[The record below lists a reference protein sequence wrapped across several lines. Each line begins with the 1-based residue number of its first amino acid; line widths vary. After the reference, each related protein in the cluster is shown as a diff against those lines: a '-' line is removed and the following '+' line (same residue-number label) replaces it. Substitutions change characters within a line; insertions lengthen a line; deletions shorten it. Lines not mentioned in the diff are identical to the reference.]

1 MEKTIELWVQVYPWI
16 KRFLKEF
23 KIAILILIT
32 SFSSALAGPDLSGD
46 APEQNLQQVVITG
59 KIIDSKTGDPLPGVN
74 ILVKATTLGAIS
86 DIDGK
91 YTLSVPNLNVT
102 LIFSF
107 IGYISQESPLAGRSV
122 VDISLSGNLTGL
134 DEVIVVGYTSKQKSQ
149 ISSSIAVVRPDQ
161 LRAVTSN
168 NISNMLQGQAAGV
181 VVSSSS
187 GDPNASTAIIIRGSS
202 SINAGSSPLYVVDGI
217 IGGTAKPQDVESVTI
232 LKDAAATGL
241 YGSRAANGVI
251 IITTKTG
258 KSGKTQVNVNATVGA
273 NTPSFGSFRVM
284 NAQEAYDYQKSFLP
298 EAFFAAN
305 RPASLLD
312 HDTDWR
318 DLNYRT
324 GITQSYGADV
334 SGGNDKTQ
342 FYIAG
347 NLYNEQGTVYHTNR
361 EEYNFRANLSHRIT
375 DKLKV
380 TVKVNVNSLW
390 TETEA
395 SGNYGSLRG
404 STGNMP
410 WDYPYNDDGT
420 VRKGTEI
427 GWIGRENDNFL
438 HGWEYNSDFSN
449 GKGVDGDLNFD
460 YYILKN
466 LTFSTYNRASFSNS
480 KRERYYD
487 VLAKAGKGMGELWN
501 WFDINNSVITSNR
514 LKHDIVFGKNS
525 ITSIAVFEAERNF
538 SSNNNLY
545 GNGIA
550 SGLHVMEA
558 AATVMKA
565 DGISPG
571 NIGENAFYKG
581 LVQVDYNFDNRYFL
595 IGSFINEASSRF
607 GANNRSANFFTLG
620 SSWIISNEDF
630 MKNIPIFSELKLR
643 ASYGS
648 TGNANIGNYQ
658 AMGLYSFSSQYNGI
672 PGSTPSQLANPDLT
686 WEKAK
691 TTDFGIDI
699 GLWNRITF
707 NFDWYDKTTDGLLLN
722 VEKPYTS
729 GYASFMDNVGSVR
742 NRGVEFAL
750 TTQNFVGQFKWE
762 TGFNISFNKN
772 KILKLVGGKDITSG
786 NFRFREGEE
795 LYTYWFQK
803 WAGVDPANGDP
814 LWEVITKDVDGVET
828 VSTTNAYAT
837 ATMQLT
843 GSALPDFT
851 GGFTNNFSYK
861 RFYLNTFA
869 NFTNGNLVLN
879 ILDSDGAYETN
890 NERVLTSGESRWANP
905 GDVATH
911 PKPILGGNH
920 NSNKPSSRFL
930 EDGSYL
936 RMKNITLGYDIPESV
951 LQSFHMAAVRVYV
964 SADNMFTF
972 TKFKGMDPEVV
983 VSPGAGTIG
992 ESGDWYK
999 YPISKKLLFGI
1010 NIRF

>member
-1 MEKTIELWVQVYPWI
+1 MKEKFDLWGLSHSV
-16 KRFLKEF
+16 LKKLITQL
-23 KIAILILIT
+23 KIAFIIVVV
-32 SFSSALAGPDLSGD
+32 SGANVFAADAFSD
-46 APEQNLQQVVITG
+46 LQQQGVTGRIT
-59 KIIDSKTGDPLPGVN
+59 DSQTGDPMPGVN
-74 ILVKATTLGAIS
+74 VLVKGTTYGAIS
-86 DIDGK
+86 DIEGK
-91 YTLSVPNLNVT
+91 YKLSIPDRNATLV
-102 LIFSF
+102 FSF
-107 IGYISQESPLAGRSV
+107 IGYVSQEVPVGGNLV
-122 VDISLSGNLTGL
+122 VDVVLSAELTGL

-149 ISSSIAVVRPDQ
+149 ISSSIAVVAPEK

-168 NISNMLQGQAAGV
+168 SVSNLLQGQAAGV

-187 GDPNASTAIIIRGSS
+187 GDPNASTAVIIRGSS

-258 KSGKTQVNVNATVGA
+258 KSGKTQVNINATVGS
-273 NTPSFGSFRVM
+273 NKPSFGKFRVM
-284 NAQEAYDYQKSFLP
+284 NAQEAYDYQQSFLP
-298 EAFFAAN
+298 AAFFATY
-305 RPASLLD
+305 RPASLLE
-312 HDTDWR
+312 HDTNWR
-318 DLNYRT
+318 DLCYRT

-334 SGGNDKTQ
+334 SGGNEKTQ

-347 NLYNEQGTVYHTNR
+347 SYYNEQGTVYHTNR
-361 EEYNFRANLSHRIT
+361 LEYNFRANLSHKIT

-380 TVKVNVNSLW
+380 TVKFNVNTLG

-395 SGNYGSLRG
+395 SGNYGALRG

-410 WDYPYNDDGT
+410 WDYPYNEDGT
-420 VRKGTEI
+420 IRKGTEI

-438 HGWEYNSDFSN
+438 HGWQYNSDFTN
-449 GKGVDGDLNFD
+449 GNGFDGDLNFD
-460 YYILKN
+460 YNILKN
-466 LTFSTYNRASFSNS
+466 LTFSSYNRVSYSNS

-501 WFDINNSVITSNR
+501 WFYNGNSMITSNR
-514 LKHDIVFGKNS
+514 LKYDKAFGKS
-525 ITSIAVFEAERNF
+525 SVTAIAVFEGEKNL
-538 SSNNNLY
+538 SDNNNMY

-550 SGLHVMEA
+550 SGLHVMDA
-558 AATVMKA
+558 AATIMKA
-565 DGISPG
+565 DGINPG

-581 LVQVDYNFDNRYFL
+581 LVQVDYSFDNKYFL

-620 SSWIISNEDF
+620 SSWILSNESF
-630 MKNIPIFSELKLR
+630 MDNLPMFSELKIR

-648 TGNANIGNYQ
+648 TGNANISNYQ
-658 AMGLYSFSSQYNGI
+658 ALGLYSFSTQYNGI
-672 PGSTPSQLANPDLT
+672 PGAVPSQLANPDLT
-686 WEKAK
+686 WEKAR
-691 TTDFGIDI
+691 TTDFGVDI
-699 GLWNRITF
+699 GLYKRITF
-707 NFDWYDKTTDGLLLN
+707 NFDWYDKTTDGLLLS

-750 TTQNFVGQFKWE
+750 NTKNFDGEFKWE

-772 KILKLVGGKDITSG
+772 KILKLAGGKDITSG
-786 NFRFREGEE
+786 NFRFREGEG
-795 LYTYWFQK
+795 LYTWWFQK
-803 WAGVDPANGDP
+803 WVGVDPANGNP
-814 LWEVITKDVDGVET
+814 LWEIITTDVDGNQT
-828 VSTTNAYAT
+828 VSSTNAYAT

-843 GSALPDFT
+843 GSALPEFT
-851 GGFTNNFSYK
+851 GGLTNNFTFK

-869 NFTNGNLVLN
+869 NFTYGNMVYN
-879 ILDSDGAYETN
+879 SLDTDGAYETN
-890 NERVLTSGESRWANP
+890 NERVLTSGETRWANP
-905 GDVATH
+905 GDIATH
-911 PKPILGGNH
+911 PKPILGGNL

-936 RMKNITLGYDIPESV
+936 RMRNITLGYDLPEKL
-951 LQSFHMAAVRVYV
+951 LQPLNISAVRVFV

>member
-1 MEKTIELWVQVYPWI
+1 MKEKFDLWMRSHLV
-16 KRFLKEF
+16 LKKLITQL
-23 KIAILILIT
+23 KIAFIIVVV
-32 SFSSALAGPDLSGD
+32 SGANVFAADALAD
-46 APEQNLQQVVITG
+46 LQQQGITG
-59 KIIDSKTGDPLPGVN
+59 KITDSQTGDPMPGVN
-74 ILVKATTLGAIS
+74 ILVKGTTIGSIS
-86 DIDGK
+86 DIEGK
-91 YTLSVPNLNVT
+91 YTLSTPDRNAT
-102 LIFSF
+102 LVFSF
-107 IGYISQESPLAGRSV
+107 IGYVSQEVPVAGRPV
-122 VDISLSGNLTGL
+122 VDVVLSAELTGL

-149 ISSSIAVVRPDQ
+149 ISSSIAVVAPEK
-161 LRAVTSN
+161 LRSVTSN
-168 NISNMLQGQAAGV
+168 SVSNLLQGQAAGV

-187 GDPNASTAIIIRGSS
+187 GDPNASTAVIIRGSS
-202 SINAGSSPLYVVDGI
+202 SINAGSTPLYVVDGI

-251 IITTKTG
+251 IITTKSG
-258 KSGKTQVNVNATVGA
+258 KSGKTQVNINATVGS
-273 NTPSFGSFRVM
+273 NKPSFGKFRVM
-284 NAQEAYDYQKSFLP
+284 NAQEAYDYQQSFLP
-298 EAFFAAN
+298 EAFFATY
-305 RPASLLD
+305 RPASLLE

-318 DLNYRT
+318 DLCYRT
-324 GITQSYGADV
+324 GITQNYGADV
-334 SGGNDKTQ
+334 SGGNEKTQ
-342 FYIAG
+342 FYVAG
-347 NLYNEQGTVYHTNR
+347 SYYSEQGTVYHTNR
-361 EEYNFRANLSHRIT
+361 LEYNFRANLSHRIT
-375 DKLKV
+375 DKFKI
-380 TVKVNVNSLW
+380 TVKFNVNKLG

-395 SGNYGSLRG
+395 SGNYGALRG

-410 WDYPYNDDGT
+410 WDYPYNEDGT
-420 VRKGTEI
+420 IRKGTEV

-438 HGWEYNSDFSN
+438 HGWQYNSDFTN
-449 GKGVDGDLNFD
+449 GYGFDGDLNFD
-460 YYILKN
+460 YNILKN
-466 LTFSTYNRASFSNS
+466 LTFSSYNRVSFTNS

-501 WFDINNSVITSNR
+501 WFNNGNSMITSNR
-514 LKHDIVFGKNS
+514 LKYDKAFGKSSVNA
-525 ITSIAVFEAERNF
+525 IAVFEGEKNF
-538 SSNNNLY
+538 SDNNNMY

-550 SGLHVMEA
+550 SGLHVMDA
-558 AATVMKA
+558 AATIMKA

-581 LVQVDYNFDNRYFL
+581 LVQVDYSFDNKYFL

-620 SSWIISNEDF
+620 SSWILSNESF
-630 MKNIPIFSELKLR
+630 MDNLPMFSELKIR

-648 TGNANIGNYQ
+648 TGNANISNYQ
-658 AMGLYSFSSQYNGI
+658 ALGLYSFSTQYNGI
-672 PGSTPSQLANPDLT
+672 PGAVPSQLANPDLT
-686 WEKAK
+686 WEKAR

-699 GLWNRITF
+699 GLYNRITL
-707 NFDWYDKTTDGLLLN
+707 NFDWYDKTTDGLLLS

-750 TTQNFVGQFKWE
+750 NTKNFDGEFKWE

-772 KILKLVGGKDITSG
+772 KILKLAGGKDISSG
-786 NFRFREGEE
+786 NFRFREGEG
-795 LYTYWFQK
+795 LYTWWFQK
-803 WAGVDPANGDP
+803 WAGVDSENGNP
-814 LWEVITKDVDGVET
+814 LWEIITTDADGNKT

-843 GSALPDFT
+843 GSALPKFT
-851 GGFTNNFSYK
+851 GGLTNNFTYK

-869 NFTNGNLVLN
+869 NFTYGNLVYN
-879 ILDSDGAYETN
+879 SLDTDGAYETN
-890 NERVLTSGESRWANP
+890 NERVLTSGETRWRNP
-905 GDVATH
+905 GDIATH
-911 PKPILGGNH
+911 PKPILGGNL

-936 RMKNITLGYDIPESV
+936 RMRNITLGYDMPDKL
-951 LQSFHMAAVRVYV
+951 LQPWRISAVRVFV

-1010 NIRF
+1010 NVRF

>member
-1 MEKTIELWVQVYPWI
+1 MKKHFDLWVHSHPV
-16 KRFLKEF
+16 LKKLITHL
-23 KIAILILIT
+23 KIAFFIVAVSGT
-32 SFSSALAGPDLSGD
+32 NVFAADAFSASDL
-46 APEQNLQQVVITG
+46 QQQVVTG
-59 KIIDSKTGDPLPGVN
+59 KITDSQTGDPMPGVN
-74 ILVKATTLGAIS
+74 ILVKGTALGAIS
-86 DIDGK
+86 DIEGK
-91 YTLSVPNLNVT
+91 YTLSVPDRNAT
-102 LIFSF
+102 LVFSF
-107 IGYISQESPLAGRSV
+107 IGYISQELPLGGKPV
-122 VDISLSGNLTGL
+122 VDVVLGAELTGL

-149 ISSSIAVVRPDQ
+149 ISSSIAVVAPEK
-161 LRAVTSN
+161 LRSVTSN
-168 NISNMLQGQAAGV
+168 SVSNLLQGQAAGV

-187 GDPNASTAIIIRGSS
+187 GDPNASTAVIIRGSS

-258 KSGKTQVNVNATVGA
+258 KSGKTQVNINATVGS
-273 NTPSFGSFRVM
+273 NKPSFGKFRVM
-284 NAQEAYDYQKSFLP
+284 NGQEAYDYQQSFLP
-298 EAFFAAN
+298 AAFFATY
-305 RPASLLD
+305 RPASLLE

-318 DLNYRT
+318 DLCYRT

-334 SGGNDKTQ
+334 SGGNEKTQ

-347 NLYNEQGTVYHTNR
+347 SYYNEQGTVYHTNR
-361 EEYNFRANLSHRIT
+361 VEYNFRANLSHKIT

-380 TVKVNVNSLW
+380 TVKFNVNKLG

-395 SGNYGSLRG
+395 SGNYGALRG

-410 WDYPYNDDGT
+410 WDYPYNEDGT
-420 VRKGTEI
+420 IRKGTEI

-438 HGWEYNSDFSN
+438 HGWQYNSDFTKGN
-449 GKGVDGDLNFD
+449 GFDGDLNFD
-460 YYILKN
+460 YSILKN
-466 LTFSTYNRASFSNS
+466 LTFSSYNRVSFSNS

-501 WFDINNSVITSNR
+501 WFYNGNSMITSNR
-514 LKHDIVFGKNS
+514 LKYDKAFGKS
-525 ITSIAVFEAERNF
+525 SVTAIAVFEGEKNL
-538 SSNNNLY
+538 SDNNNMY

-550 SGLHVMEA
+550 SGLHVMDA
-558 AATVMKA
+558 AATIMKA
-565 DGISPG
+565 DGINPG

-581 LVQVDYNFDNRYFL
+581 LVQVDYSFDNKYFL

-620 SSWIISNEDF
+620 SSWILSNESF
-630 MKNIPIFSELKLR
+630 MDNLPMFSELKIR

-648 TGNANIGNYQ
+648 TGNANISNYQ
-658 AMGLYSFSSQYNGI
+658 ALGLYSFSTQYNGI
-672 PGSTPSQLANPDLT
+672 PGAVPSQLANPDLT
-686 WEKAK
+686 WEKAR
-691 TTDFGIDI
+691 TTDFGVDI
-699 GLWNRITF
+699 GLYKRITF
-707 NFDWYDKTTDGLLLN
+707 NFDWYDKTTDGLLLS

-750 TTQNFVGQFKWE
+750 NTKNFDGEFKWE

-772 KILKLVGGKDITSG
+772 KILKLAGGKDITSG
-786 NFRFREGEE
+786 NFRFREGEG
-795 LYTYWFQK
+795 LYTWWFQK
-803 WAGVDPANGDP
+803 WVGVDPANGNP
-814 LWEVITKDVDGVET
+814 LWEIITTDVDGNQT
-828 VSTTNAYAT
+828 VSSTNAYAT

-843 GSALPDFT
+843 GSALPEFT
-851 GGFTNNFSYK
+851 GGLTNNFTFK

-869 NFTNGNLVLN
+869 NFTYGNMVYN
-879 ILDSDGAYETN
+879 SLDTDGAYETN
-890 NERVLTSGESRWANP
+890 NERVLTSGETRWANP
-905 GDVATH
+905 GDIATH
-911 PKPILGGNH
+911 PKPILGGNL

-936 RMKNITLGYDIPESV
+936 RMRNITLGYDLPEKL
-951 LQSFHMAAVRVYV
+951 LQPLNISAVRVFV